1 MALEA
6 FRVSEAAYLRIFRQ
20 QLVKTAFSLDK
31 GASVF
36 HTPQIRILQNIASF
50 LGCEDS
56 VVADAVIRWKCIYS
70 ELHAILVRLGAGK
83 GYLKTFQALQQMTT
97 ESQAGETPLV
107 ALAQEHKQ
115 ETNQVMRDL
124 GGHVIVCLFQ
134 QSCDQLQKVMRS
146 DQLILEYCLN
156 HSLEQSGDQSS
167 DSKSGFLVAL
177 QPKGDALVR
186 EINFT
191 EVLELAQKWSK
202 LLPATVVEK
211 PDAPQ
216 QKEAAAIGQ
225 ELCRLLIPADV
236 QWLIDSPHVKR
247 VFICPEASL
256 SVLPLELLPF
266 GDGQI
271 LAEKCALIHLS
282 AARELLRDS
291 VVFAVSAI
299 QEILASEHKQTSE
312 ASESSPHDSQEALPQ
327 SQQQSTSEPT
337 ELADQKQVQPKP
349 NVLSEPTKPSENSP
363 EPKTKQCII
372 FADPN
377 YKMEGTSGESTDTFW
392 ESLVTTFTALFIVS
406 ATDNPAADSTWHVLY
421 LIPNRKPKIYAK
433 YFQVQRLTPQKALKF
448 TASWET
454 KPL

>member
-115 ETNQVMRDL
+115 EANQVMRDL
-124 GGHVIVCLFQ
+124 GEHVIVCLFQ
-134 QSCDQLQKVMRS
+134 QSCDQLQKVMRP

-167 DSKSGFLVAL
+167 DSKSGFLLAL

-191 EVLELAQKWSK
+191 EVLEAVTSYSSRETRRPTAKGSCSYWSRIMQV
-202 LLPATVVEK
+202 T
-211 PDAPQ
+211 
-216 QKEAAAIGQ
+216 
-225 ELCRLLIPADV
+225 
-236 QWLIDSPHVKR
+236 H
-247 VFICPEASL
+247 
-256 SVLPLELLPF
+256 
-266 GDGQI
+266 
-271 LAEKCALIHLS
+271 
-282 AARELLRDS
+282 
-291 VVFAVSAI
+291 
-299 QEILASEHKQTSE
+299 
-312 ASESSPHDSQEALPQ
+312 SS
-327 SQQQSTSEPT
+327 
-337 ELADQKQVQPKP
+337 
-349 NVLSEPTKPSENSP
+349 
-363 EPKTKQCII
+363 
-372 FADPN
+372 
-377 YKMEGTSGESTDTFW
+377 
-392 ESLVTTFTALFIVS
+392 
-406 ATDNPAADSTWHVLY
+406 
-421 LIPNRKPKIYAK
+421 
-433 YFQVQRLTPQKALKF
+433 
-448 TASWET
+448 
-454 KPL
+454 